1 MKKFSFTLK
10 TVHKV
15 REMREDQEKLIFGE
29 LQAQVNQA
37 AAHLENIERPRSAA
51 MEKYAKRLRSG
62 EQFDPM
68 EMQLHSNHFESLI
81 RLRQDAEKELEGKK
95 QACLRQGE
103 TVAHAIREVK
113 VTNRLRETQRARY
126 ELEFSREEQNNID
139 ELVSATFARQ
149 ITK

>member
-1 MKKFSFTLK
+1 
-10 TVHKV
+10 
-15 REMREDQEKLIFGE
+15 MRQDQEKLIFGE
-29 LQAQVNQA
+29 LQAEVNQA
-37 AAHLENIERPRSAA
+37 AAYLENIEKPRTAA
-51 MEKYAKRLRSG
+51 MERYSRRLRSG
-62 EQFDPM
+62 EQFDAL

-126 ELEFSREEQNNID
+126 ELESAREEQNNID